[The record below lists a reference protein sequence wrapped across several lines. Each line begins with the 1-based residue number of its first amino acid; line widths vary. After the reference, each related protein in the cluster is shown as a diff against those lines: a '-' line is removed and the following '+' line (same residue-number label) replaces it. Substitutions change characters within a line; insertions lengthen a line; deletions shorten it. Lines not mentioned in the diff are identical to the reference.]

1 MQHPPYGPPPDK
13 DNRKIYYTA
22 SCHCKRVKYAILT
35 DEPMEAKFCHCTDC
49 HKLFGSPAQW
59 TAMLE
64 KTDVHFLSGVDN
76 LAFYHL
82 ADSSHERKLPCKIAC
97 RTCRSPVMDEG
108 RKILVIYPSLIDF
121 DELPVGEGEEGHD
134 GATATEGK
142 GSSKTEG
149 GKGGMKTNE
158 GKASTPSDPG
168 ESQLILKGEEG
179 ELALGKRKR
188 GATSTKGGLT
198 PEEGK
203 KKFFPTCHIFYEQRV
218 DDYVDGKPKYKGHKE
233 EGETIPEHKW

>member
-1 MQHPPYGPPPDK
+1 MSRGCSSTNTKDDGTAHLPEPSTDDWMQHPPYGPPPDK
-13 DNRKIYYTA
+13 DDRKIYFTA
-22 SCHCKRVKYAILT
+22 TCHCKSVKYAILT
-35 DEPMEAKFCHCTDC
+35 EEPMEAKFCHCTDC

-121 DELPVGEGEEGHD
+121 DELP
-134 GATATEGK
+134 
-142 GSSKTEG
+142 
-149 GKGGMKTNE
+149 
-158 GKASTPSDPG
+158 
-168 ESQLILKGEEG
+168 
-179 ELALGKRKR
+179 
-188 GATSTKGGLT
+188 KGGLT
-198 PEEGK
+198 PAEGK

-233 EGETIPEHKW
+233 EGETIPEHEW

>member
-1 MQHPPYGPPPDK
+1 MSRGCSSTNAKDGGTAHLPEPSTDDWMQHPPYGPPPDK
-13 DNRKIYYTA
+13 DDRKIYFTA
-22 SCHCKRVKYAILT
+22 TCHCKSVKYAILT
-35 DEPMEAKFCHCTDC
+35 EEPMEAKFCHCTDC

-121 DELPVGEGEEGHD
+121 DELPG
-134 GATATEGK
+134 
-142 GSSKTEG
+142 
-149 GKGGMKTNE
+149 
-158 GKASTPSDPG
+158 
-168 ESQLILKGEEG
+168 
-179 ELALGKRKR
+179 R
-188 GATSTKGGLT
+188 LT
-198 PEEGK
+198 PAEAK

-218 DDYVDGKPKYKGHKE
+218 DDYVDGKTKYKGHKE
-233 EGETIPEHKW
+233 EGETIPEHEW

>member
-1 MQHPPYGPPPDK
+1 MSRGCSSTNTKDDGTAHLPEPSTDDWMQHPPYGPPPDK
-13 DNRKIYYTA
+13 DDRKIYFTA
-22 SCHCKRVKYAILT
+22 TCHCKSVKYAILT
-35 DEPMEAKFCHCTDC
+35 EEPMEAKFCHCTDC

-121 DELPVGEGEEGHD
+121 DELP
-134 GATATEGK
+134 
-142 GSSKTEG
+142 
-149 GKGGMKTNE
+149 
-158 GKASTPSDPG
+158 
-168 ESQLILKGEEG
+168 
-179 ELALGKRKR
+179 R
-188 GATSTKGGLT
+188 GATSKKGGLT
-198 PEEGK
+198 PAEGK

-233 EGETIPEHKW
+233 EGETIPEHLW